1 MTNQM
6 KAAREALCL
15 TQPQLAALIQEIEP
29 RIDVGMIS
37 RFENCVCLPTPR
49 VADLLASLLGASV
62 SDLFGEE
69 AQTYLQNIRD
79 AEEPVEPLP
88 FVIEDLLNELG
99 PTPRTR
105 RELSQALDISDRLMR
120 KRIEIAREMGYV
132 IVNQGDGYFI
142 PDDLSDMTRF
152 YFTERKRAL
161 SILRGL
167 KRLRKYLKKM
177 GVNLHE

>member
-1 MTNQM
+1 MTNNL
-6 KAAREALCL
+6 KAAREAAGYL
-15 TQPQLAALIQEIEP
+15 QKELAEILQKAEP

-37 RFENCVCLPTPR
+37 RFENGVCLPTPR
-49 VADLLASLLGASV
+49 VADLLASTLTASV
-62 SDLFGEE
+62 SDLFGDD
-69 AQTYLQNIRD
+69 AQMYLQNIRD

-105 RELSQALDISDRLMR
+105 RELSQALDISDRRLR
-120 KRIEIAREMGYV
+120 KRIAEARELGYC

-142 PDDLSDMTRF
+142 PDDLSDMTKF

>member
-1 MTNQM
+1 MTNNI
-6 KAAREALCL
+6 KAAREALGIG
-15 TQPQLAALIQEIEP
+15 QRELAALMREIEP

-37 RFENCVCLPTPR
+37 RFENGVCLPTPV
-49 VADLLASLLGASV
+49 VAERLASVLGV
-62 SDLFGEE
+62 SSCDLFSEE
-69 AQTYLQNIRD
+69 GQLYLQNVRG

-105 RELSQALDISDRLMR
+105 RELSQALDISDRRLR
-120 KRIEIAREMGYV
+120 KRIAEARELGYA

-142 PDDLSDMTRF
+142 PEDLSDMKQF

>member
-1 MTNQM
+1 MNNLKEM
-6 KAAREALCL
+6 REIAGLS
-15 TQPQLAALIQEIEP
+15 QKELAALIQDVEP

-37 RFENCVCLPTPR
+37 RFETGVCLPTPI
-49 VADLLASLLGASV
+49 VARALAKCLSTSV
-62 SDLFGEE
+62 RNLFGEE
-69 AQTYLQNIRD
+69 GQTYIYEVTA

-105 RELSQALDISDRLMR
+105 QDLRRALDISDRKLR
-120 KRIEIAREMGYV
+120 ERIAKARELGYV
-132 IVNQGDGYFI
+132 IVNKGEGYFI
-142 PDDLSDMTRF
+142 PEDLSDMTQF

>member
-1 MTNQM
+1 MTSNM
-6 KAAREALCL
+6 KDAREALCL

-29 RIDVGMIS
+29 RIDTGMIS
-37 RFENCVCLPTPR
+37 RFENGVCLPTPR
-49 VADLLASLLGASV
+49 VADLLASTLGASV
-62 SDLFGEE
+62 SDLFGED

-99 PTPRTR
+99 ATPRTR
-105 RELSQALDISDRLMR
+105 QDLRRELDISDRKLR
-120 KRIEIAREMGYV
+120 ERIAKARELGYV
-132 IVNQGDGYFI
+132 IVNKGEGYFI
-142 PDDLSDMTRF
+142 PEDLSDMTQF